1 MDDAAFLRQAAN
13 QITPVLEHIRLVDRM
28 ASDAADEERRR
39 IARSVHDRVIQPY
52 MGLQMGLKALDN
64 LVHSAVLHNGGPPPP
79 DHYEK
84 VVVALDNVMKV
95 THEGIEELRNYVYGL
110 QPAERR
116 GGGALRESLL
126 RYAAK
131 FEAATGIRTTV
142 VNRIESLRIHD
153 RLAAEIFQMV
163 AEALSNVQRHTSAT
177 SVTVNLEE
185 EENGCVVVKVENEVM
200 EPAINSE
207 FVPRSISAR
216 AEALGGYT
224 KVSVSDCRTVVQVG
238 IPI

>member
-1 MDDAAFLRQAAN
+1 MSEYGID
-13 QITPVLEHIRLVDRM
+13 ISVLKPQHVVTWQTAGDGAPLAIDMEDVVGELVRDRKRGSLTGHRHKAERLNALSDRM
-28 ASDAADEERRR
+28 VAGFRLLLAGS
-39 IARSVHDRVIQPY
+39 
-52 MGLQMGLKALDN
+52 ALLAVCIDPSEPAY
-64 LVHSAVLHNGGPPPP
+64 LVPLTCSALTF
-79 DHYEK
+79 YTLYC
-84 VVVALDNVMKV
+84 A
-95 THEGIEELRNYVYGL
+95 TIYAITW
-110 QPAERR
+110 PAE
-116 GGGALRESLL
+116 AFSKTCLIVLMANDIL
-126 RYAAK
+126 
-131 FEAATGIRTTV
+131 V
-142 VNRIESLRIHD
+142 ESLRIHD
-153 RLAAEIFQMV
+153 RLAAEIFQMA

>member
-1 MDDAAFLRQAAN
+1 MQF
-13 QITPVLEHIRLVDRM
+13 PW
-28 ASDAADEERRR
+28 
-39 IARSVHDRVIQPY
+39 P
-52 MGLQMGLKALDN
+52 
-64 LVHSAVLHNGGPPPP
+64 
-79 DHYEK
+79 
-84 VVVALDNVMKV
+84 
-95 THEGIEELRNYVYGL
+95 
-110 QPAERR
+110 
-116 GGGALRESLL
+116 GGGNC
-126 RYAAK
+126 RYV
-131 FEAATGIRTTV
+131 EAATGIRTTV

-153 RLAAEIFQMV
+153 RLAAEIFQMA
-163 AEALSNVQRHTSAT
+163 AEALSNIQRHTSAT

>member
-1 MDDAAFLRQAAN
+1 LSEYGID
-13 QITPVLEHIRLVDRM
+13 ISVLKPQHVVTWQTVGDGAPLAIDMEDVVGELVRDRKRGSLTGHRHKAERLNALSDRM
-28 ASDAADEERRR
+28 VAGFRLLLAGS
-39 IARSVHDRVIQPY
+39 
-52 MGLQMGLKALDN
+52 ALLAVCIDPSEPAY
-64 LVHSAVLHNGGPPPP
+64 LVPLTCSALTF
-79 DHYEK
+79 YTLYC
-84 VVVALDNVMKV
+84 A
-95 THEGIEELRNYVYGL
+95 TIYAITW
-110 QPAERR
+110 PAE
-116 GGGALRESLL
+116 AFS
-126 RYAAK
+126 K
-131 FEAATGIRTTV
+131 
-142 VNRIESLRIHD
+142 
-153 RLAAEIFQMV
+153 
-163 AEALSNVQRHTSAT
+163 T

>member
-95 THEGIEELRNYVYGL
+95 THEGIEELRNYVRS
-110 QPAERR
+110 QDNNSDED
-116 GGGALRESLL
+116 
-126 RYAAK
+126 RY
-131 FEAATGIRTTV
+131 
-142 VNRIESLRIHD
+142 
-153 RLAAEIFQMV
+153 V
-163 AEALSNVQRHTSAT
+163 A
-177 SVTVNLEE
+177 
-185 EENGCVVVKVENEVM
+185 
-200 EPAINSE
+200 
-207 FVPRSISAR
+207 
-216 AEALGGYT
+216 
-224 KVSVSDCRTVVQVG
+224 
-238 IPI
+238 

>member
-1 MDDAAFLRQAAN
+1 
-13 QITPVLEHIRLVDRM
+13 M
-28 ASDAADEERRR
+28 A
-39 IARSVHDRVIQPY
+39 
-52 MGLQMGLKALDN
+52 
-64 LVHSAVLHNGGPPPP
+64 
-79 DHYEK
+79 
-84 VVVALDNVMKV
+84 
-95 THEGIEELRNYVYGL
+95 
-110 QPAERR
+110 
-116 GGGALRESLL
+116 
-126 RYAAK
+126 
-131 FEAATGIRTTV
+131 
-142 VNRIESLRIHD
+142 
-153 RLAAEIFQMV
+153 

-224 KVSVSDCRTVVQVG
+224 QVSVSDCRTVVQVG